1 MDNTM
6 VIALTKPIKFG
17 EETISELKLRE
28 PVARDFRE
36 LNATKPFAMILDLAA
51 ILSGVPA
58 SAIDQLSAAD
68 MMVVCD
74 KVGGFL
80 PDSRKTGA
88 T

>member
-1 MDNTM
+1 MDDM
-6 VIALTKPIKFG
+6 VIPLTKPIKFG

-36 LNATKPFAMILDLAA
+36 LNATKPFGMMLDLAA

-58 SAIDQLSAAD
+58 SAIDQLNAAD
-68 MMVVCD
+68 TMTVCN
-74 KVGGFL
+74 KVGAFL
-80 PDSRKTGA
+80 PDAPKTGA

>member
-1 MDNTM
+1 MDNSM
-6 VIALTKPIKFG
+6 VIKLTKPIKFG

-28 PVARDFRE
+28 PEGKDFRQIE
-36 LNATKPFAMILDLAA
+36 SVKPFAMVLDLAA

-58 SAIDQLSAAD
+58 SVIDRLNAAD
-68 MMVVCD
+68 TMAVMD

-80 PDSRKTGA
+80 PDSQKTGA

>member
-1 MDNTM
+1 MDNLM
-6 VIALTKPIKFG
+6 VITLTKPIKFG
-17 EETISELKLRE
+17 EETLRELKLRE
-28 PVARDFRE
+28 PVARDFRDLE
-36 LNATKPFAMILDLAA
+36 TTKPFAMILDLAA

-58 SAIDQLSAAD
+58 SAIDQLCAAD

-80 PDSRKTGA
+80 PDSQKTGA